1 MLYKIG
7 YQGIITKNIFE
18 TFYPKTEKPKR
29 WIVQAL
35 SYCPDTQDWPDW
47 PDIYIYIYS
56 IKKREAKLMTSLVPI
71 IGCKDY
77 RLRLERITVFTIG
90 LGLYACLDRTGLFCS
105 SSAKA

>member
-47 PDIYIYIYS
+47 PDIYIYIY
-56 IKKREAKLMTSLVPI
+56 IA
-71 IGCKDY
+71 
-77 RLRLERITVFTIG
+77 
-90 LGLYACLDRTGLFCS
+90 
-105 SSAKA
+105 